1 MRSCRKKTIRLEPG
15 RVPAFPVPA
24 VTALAL
30 CCFWSGGAFG
40 ASLVP
45 PRNYGELARA
55 ADAVVFARARASN
68 AAGRGRLVF
77 TTTEFEVLSS
87 YSGPAAAGDVITVEA
102 PGGELE
108 TRAWFVPGSPEF
120 SEDENYLLCLSRKTD
135 RLWIPTM
142 LFYGL
147 LIETVDAAGR
157 EILSPVGEH
166 RGGLLPRPDG
176 AEVEPPGPWDKAA
189 FLGYLPEL
197 LASDAWD
204 SEGLRSMSGPF
215 VLGDGGGA
223 EQPEGCSIFA
233 DNGRKM
239 RWQKFDRGEWAT
251 IYGNSAGDPSVR
263 DGGFWVVQ
271 QAMEMWM
278 DVPGTSCNLYFGGP
292 RESSLNCAAGQ
303 GAENNFILFGDPC
316 SDIADVEGC
325 GGVLAY
331 GGPITTRTHTFDG
344 ESWLT
349 ITGWFVVVN
358 EGVGCLGT
366 SGYRRMLAHELG
378 HGLGFGHVEDSRA
391 LMYASCCRDIND
403 TDRTCLR
410 YAYPAREE
418 ANERPQAAA
427 GADLDVVVLG
437 DTVRLGG
444 RVSDDGLPEGG
455 DLETTWMVVS
465 GPGEVTFAD
474 ASSAETTASFSRSG
488 QYVLSLVAH
497 DGELLHVDQVEIEVE
512 ALLGRQARASFQ
524 QGVDGY
530 RGTVDTYLDEASPER
545 ENSGAEVLR
554 IDSDTPGGSGNSNQ
568 ALLRFDEV
576 FGSQPGQL
584 SPGTEIERAWLELD
598 TANSGDGAAVYRMI
612 EPWTDL
618 DTWASFGGD
627 GIAAGVEA
635 VSERQADVVGS
646 GGLVEVDVTESLALW
661 SREPGSNNGWA
672 FLPAGSDGWRF
683 ASSENEEAPPRLLVE
698 YPLVATRRHVSVGDE
713 WAYFKGSRAVTAGWR
728 EVDFI
733 PGDSWLR
740 GPSGIGFGD
749 GDDATILGDMEDRY
763 LAVYCR
769 RVFEVNNPGIARELE
784 LSIDYDDGFVAYL
797 NGSEVARSDNMGA
810 PGSPVTRNS
819 RPDSSHEAG
828 EPEVFSLPPGLLRV
842 GPNVLAV
849 EVHNSSIGSGDLS
862 MIPQLEAS
870 DVMIGGNSTWRYLPG
885 SGALADGW
893 SAPGFDDSAWAS
905 GPAGLGYGDG
915 DDLTELTDMMGS
927 YVSVF
932 CRRSFR
938 IDCPE
943 EISLAVLT
951 TIYDDG
957 IVLYLN
963 GEELGRANM
972 PRGAVSRGT
981 LASSSVESAVAILD
995 LDGGLLRRGE
1005 NVLAASVHNSS
1016 RNSSDLSFMLTLVP
1030 SLVPEVS
1037 CAEEP
1042 AVESPLLRR
1051 GDVSAEGQLDIT
1063 DAVNILL
1070 SLFAGEFDLRCP
1082 DAGDVDDDGMILI
1095 TDAVRLLGYLFGGGG
1110 PLPPPGLEC
1119 GEDPTADE
1127 LGDCEESA
1135 CET

>member
-1 MRSCRKKTIRLEPG
+1 
-15 RVPAFPVPA
+15 
-24 VTALAL
+24 
-30 CCFWSGGAFG
+30 
-40 ASLVP
+40 
-45 PRNYGELARA
+45 
-55 ADAVVFARARASN
+55 
-68 AAGRGRLVF
+68 
-77 TTTEFEVLSS
+77 
-87 YSGPAAAGDVITVEA
+87 
-102 PGGELE
+102 
-108 TRAWFVPGSPEF
+108 
-120 SEDENYLLCLSRKTD
+120 
-135 RLWIPTM
+135 
-142 LFYGL
+142 
-147 LIETVDAAGR
+147 
-157 EILSPVGEH
+157 
-166 RGGLLPRPDG
+166 
-176 AEVEPPGPWDKAA
+176 
-189 FLGYLPEL
+189 
-197 LASDAWD
+197 
-204 SEGLRSMSGPF
+204 
-215 VLGDGGGA
+215 
-223 EQPEGCSIFA
+223 
-233 DNGRKM
+233 
-239 RWQKFDRGEWAT
+239 
-251 IYGNSAGDPSVR
+251 
-263 DGGFWVVQ
+263 
-271 QAMEMWM
+271 
-278 DVPGTSCNLYFGGP
+278 
-292 RESSLNCAAGQ
+292 
-303 GAENNFILFGDPC
+303 
-316 SDIADVEGC
+316 
-325 GGVLAY
+325 
-331 GGPITTRTHTFDG
+331 
-344 ESWLT
+344 
-349 ITGWFVVVN
+349 GWFVVVN

-554 IDSDTPGGSGNSNQ
+554 IDSDTPAGSGNSNQ
-568 ALLRFDEV
+568 ALLRFDEI

-981 LASSSVESAVAILD
+981 LASSSVESA
-995 LDGGLLRRGE
+995 
-1005 NVLAASVHNSS
+1005 
-1016 RNSSDLSFMLTLVP
+1016 
-1030 SLVPEVS
+1030 
-1037 CAEEP
+1037 
-1042 AVESPLLRR
+1042 
-1051 GDVSAEGQLDIT
+1051 
-1063 DAVNILL
+1063 
-1070 SLFAGEFDLRCP
+1070 
-1082 DAGDVDDDGMILI
+1082 
-1095 TDAVRLLGYLFGGGG
+1095 
-1110 PLPPPGLEC
+1110 
-1119 GEDPTADE
+1119 
-1127 LGDCEESA
+1127 
-1135 CET
+1135 